1 MDVNQT
7 EILNKIRVEGAALP
21 KKGSIFVKDAFTLA
35 ITPFD
40 KSVSFFFFLLLLL
53 FHKLPVLSFVLT
65 FFDCCDGVSALAY
78 T

>member
-1 MDVNQT
+1 MDVNIVET

-40 KSVSFFFFLLLLL
+40 KSVCFFFFF
-53 FHKLPVLSFVLT
+53 FHKLPVLSFALT
-65 FFDCCDGVSALAY
+65 FF
-78 T
+78 